1 MFANVKNMLLAGAV
15 VLCGSA
21 MSARADIVFNFN
33 SLSAGS
39 GNSANETAIQNY
51 MDGLL
56 GCSNCVTVTGA
67 ATDTTYN
74 GDGHVVGPGGVS
86 LTLGTSNGA
95 TSDSSTTPSGTDDTF
110 LSNVTNSASTV
121 SNEIIIT
128 FSQAVTLEGFD
139 YEIFPDASCPS
150 PSNCSGGTPDFT
162 FDVNGSTQ
170 VFNTNAVF
178 PSSSGS
184 DGSSTHSPDSGTCSY
199 SWCTETSAQ
208 YIGHWSGTLTNVTQ
222 LEFIDWP
229 AAIGVDNID
238 ILSPTPEPRNGALL
252 LAGLV
257 LVGLAGKKLRVFARS

>member
-1 MFANVKNMLLAGAV
+1 MIASVKNMLLAGAV
-15 VLCGSA
+15 LLCGTA

-33 SLSAGS
+33 SLAAGS
-39 GNSANETAIQNY
+39 GNSANENAIATY

-56 GCSNCVTVTGA
+56 GCTNCVTVTGA

-86 LTLGTSNGA
+86 LTLGTSDGA
-95 TSDSSTTPSGTDDTF
+95 TSNSSTTPSGSDDTF
-110 LSNVTNSASTV
+110 LSNVTNGASTV
-121 SNEIIIT
+121 SSEIVIT
-128 FSQAVTLEGFD
+128 FSQAVTLKGFD

-162 FDVNGSTQ
+162 FDTNGSTQ
-170 VFNTNAVF
+170 IFNTNAVF

-184 DGSSTHSPDSGTCSY
+184 DGTSTHSPDSGTCSEW
-199 SWCTETSAQ
+199 WCTEQSAQ

-222 LEFIDWP
+222 LDFIDWP

-238 ILSPTPEPRNGALL
+238 IASPTPEPRDGVFL
-252 LAGLV
+252 LAALV